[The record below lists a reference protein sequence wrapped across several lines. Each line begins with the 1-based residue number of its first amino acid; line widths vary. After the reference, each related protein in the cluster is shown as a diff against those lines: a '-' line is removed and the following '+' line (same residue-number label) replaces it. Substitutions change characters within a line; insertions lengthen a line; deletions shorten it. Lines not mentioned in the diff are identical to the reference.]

1 MLLLDPCLKS
11 LLWSLLSIGWAAADR
26 CRGTPSSGF
35 TVTATAASNS
45 TGGTATATVRSST
58 TSCSPAQEGSQ
69 PAAVAASRL
78 VAAVAARRRI
88 AAGGAEGAAVGGAG
102 VVGGAVAAGGAGGA
116 EGAEGARGAE
126 GVGGAVG
133 AEGVGGAVGA
143 EDAVDAGAITT
154 EDQISALL
162 SLRPFSGRMA
172 PRITEHSSA
181 YTDSPAASSCTDGT
195 ATAGAAASTYLQTHE
210 FSRMIFSEK
219 HSNDAFPFDDGP
231 SPSDLDSSSSPPVA
245 FVIEVH
251 LFLLEQAQGLLGGL
265 GAFLFVFEYV
275 YRLVVIVAVGI
286 QQEGL
291 ARVGL
296 QIQTRIHLGTV
307 FGCELRFYLTVLA
320 LSELDL
326 VKQG

>member
-1 MLLLDPCLKS
+1 L
-11 LLWSLLSIGWAAADR
+11 GRAAADR

-133 AEGVGGAVGA
+133 AE
-143 EDAVDAGAITT
+143 DAVDAGAITT

-245 FVIEVH
+245 FSYRSSS
-251 LFLLEQAQGLLGGL
+251 LLTRASP
-265 GAFLFVFEYV
+265 
-275 YRLVVIVAVGI
+275 RSVGWP
-286 QQEGL
+286 GCL
-291 ARVGL
+291 SL
-296 QIQTRIHLGTV
+296 RI
-307 FGCELRFYLTVLA
+307 
-320 LSELDL
+320 
-326 VKQG
+326 